1 MSAPHNSMGHNESL
15 TAPGYSG
22 TITASVGAVP
32 EQIGSA
38 WRQGLLSSIT
48 MLS

>member
-15 TAPGYSG
+15 AAPAYLG

-32 EQIGSA
+32 EQIGYA
-38 WRQGLLSSIT
+38 RRLGLVSSVT